1 MLGRVESQ
9 LFSTFRIKPLN
20 LFNSLRFFT
29 DTQKKILAALV
40 DGDFH
45 SGTTLA
51 QVLHISRSGVWKHLQ
66 SLSSYGIEIIALTGK
81 GYKLAQPLE
90 LLSSE
95 KITAGLLPLVSSL
108 ISALE
113 IYPQID
119 STNRY
124 LVELAHAKAGSVCL
138 AESQTAGKGR
148 QGRQWV
154 SPFGKNIYM
163 SILWRFD
170 NDLSCLSGL
179 SLAIGVAVVRTLKS
193 LGINDIGL
201 KWPND
206 IVWQG
211 KKLAGILIEVS
222 GEASGQCNA
231 VIGLGLN
238 LSLPVKQAVGI
249 EQPWTD
255 LQQIAPWA
263 SYSRNAVASALLN
276 QLLPVIADF
285 ETDTLSHYLAEWRS
299 YDANF
304 GKQVSVYLGKQQI
317 DGLVCGINEQ
327 GLLLLKNAA
336 GDIKTFASGEIS
348 FRAA

>member
-1 MLGRVESQ
+1 MRH
-9 LFSTFRIKPLN
+9 
-20 LFNSLRFFT
+20 FN
-29 DTQKKILAALV
+29 DTQKKILSLLA
-40 DGDFH
+40 DGSFH
-45 SGTTLA
+45 SGTALA
-51 QVLHISRSGVWKHLQ
+51 DILHISRSAVWKQLQ
-66 SLSSYGIEIIALTGK
+66 SLTVFGIEIIALTGK

-90 LLSSE
+90 LLSGE
-95 KITAGLLPLVSSL
+95 KITAALSPSVNAL
-108 ISALE
+108 ISTLE

-124 LVELAHAKAGSVCL
+124 LVELARTHAKTGSVCF

-148 QGRQWV
+148 HGRQWV
-154 SPFGKNIYM
+154 SPFGKNIYL
-163 SILWRFD
+163 SILWRFN

-179 SLAIGVAVVRTLKS
+179 SLAVGVAVVRSLNA

-222 GEASGQCNA
+222 GEASGQCTA

-238 LSLPVKQAVGI
+238 VCLAAKHAQSI

-255 LQQIAPWA
+255 LQQITPEAN
-263 SYSRNAVASALLN
+263 YSRNALASGLLN
-276 QLLPVIADF
+276 QLLPVIAHF

-304 GKQVSVYLGKQQI
+304 GKQVNVYLGKQQI
-317 DGLVCGINEQ
+317 DGLVCGINAQ

-336 GDIKTFASGEIS
+336 GEMKTFASGEIS
-348 FRAA
+348 FHPA

>member
-1 MLGRVESQ
+1 
-9 LFSTFRIKPLN
+9 
-20 LFNSLRFFT
+20 LRLFT
-29 DTQKKILAALV
+29 DTQKKILAVLA
-40 DGDFH
+40 DGGFH

-51 QVLHISRSGVWKHLQ
+51 HVLHISRSAVWKHLQ
-66 SLSSYGIEIIALTGK
+66 SLSVFGIEIIALTGK

-90 LLSSE
+90 LLSTE
-95 KITAGLLPLVSSL
+95 KITADLSPLVRSL
-108 ISALE
+108 ISTLE

-124 LVELAHAKAGSVCL
+124 LVELAHANAKTGSVCF

-163 SILWRFD
+163 SILWRID

-179 SLAIGVAVVRTLKS
+179 SLAVGVAVVRTLKT

-222 GEASGQCNA
+222 GEASGQCSA

-238 LSLPVKQAVGI
+238 LALPDKQAVGI

-255 LQQIAPWA
+255 LQQITPGA
-263 SYSRNAVASALLN
+263 SYSRNTVASALLN

-299 YDANF
+299 YDANL
-304 GKQVSVYLGKQQI
+304 GKQVSVYLGKQRI

-336 GDIKTFASGEIS
+336 GEIKTFASGEIS